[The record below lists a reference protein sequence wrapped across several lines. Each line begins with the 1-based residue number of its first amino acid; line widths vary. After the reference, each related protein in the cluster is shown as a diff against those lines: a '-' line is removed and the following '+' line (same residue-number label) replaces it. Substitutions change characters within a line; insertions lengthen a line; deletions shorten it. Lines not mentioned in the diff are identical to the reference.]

1 MLVEGIL
8 CVDCRH
14 ELLGQ
19 QGPDQIDIVKCI
31 KKRLSSPDRAATD
44 QLVTG
49 VFG

>member
-14 ELLGQ
+14 ELGQ

-31 KKRLSSPDRAATD
+31 KKRLSSPDRAATR
-44 QLVTG
+44 
-49 VFG
+49 